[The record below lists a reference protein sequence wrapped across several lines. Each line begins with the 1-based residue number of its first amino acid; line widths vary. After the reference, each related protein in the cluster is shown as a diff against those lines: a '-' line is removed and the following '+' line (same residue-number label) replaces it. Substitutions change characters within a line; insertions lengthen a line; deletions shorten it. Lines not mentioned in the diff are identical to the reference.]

1 MLKHFLILQ
10 QLIFKT
16 KTQMSNNWEM
26 IITDLDGTLLNN
38 NREISLSDMKSLY
51 WLGENNIVRVIA
63 TGRSFFSTKKV
74 IKNNFPIDYIIFSS
88 GAGIY
93 DWKNKKLIYSE
104 YIPDYEVKQIS
115 QILINN
121 DVDFMIHEI
130 IPENHKFVYYK
141 TGNHN
146 PDFERRIKVYNDF
159 AIKFDP
165 VSENYKHACQIIAVF
180 PNNIDLFDEIK
191 QKFSD
196 IKIIRTT
203 SPLDGNSI
211 WMEIF
216 PETVS
221 KGHGIDWLCKKIK
234 VLQENTI
241 SVGNDYNDID
251 MLEYTAEKFIV
262 NNAPDELKS
271 RFPICKSNQE
281 NGFTDVASQFFDIF

>member
-1 MLKHFLILQ
+1 
-10 QLIFKT
+10 
-16 KTQMSNNWEM
+16 MSNKQEI

-38 NREISLSDMKSLY
+38 NREISLSDMKSLF

-74 IKNNFPIDYIIFSS
+74 LKNNFPIDYLIFSS

-93 DWKNKKLIYSE
+93 DWKNKKLIHSQ

-115 QILINN
+115 QILINH

-130 IPENHKFVYYK
+130 IPENHKFVYYR

-159 AIKFDP
+159 AIKLNPD
-165 VSENYKHACQIIAVF
+165 SENYAHACQIIAVF
-180 PNNIDLFDEIK
+180 PNNIELFDDIK

-203 SPLDGNSI
+203 SPLDGDSI

-216 PETVS
+216 PKTVS
-221 KGHGIDWLCKKIK
+221 KGYGIDWLCKKLKI
-234 VLQENTI
+234 LRENTI

-262 NNAPDELKS
+262 NNAPEDLIK

-281 NGFTDVASQFFDIF
+281 SGFTDVASRFFDIF